1 VLAVVLV
8 IMSESNFFVKM
19 ANNVL
24 EAADVVAARLEESLT
39 LVFSGDKDNTN
50 GPAAADFGSDSVPED
65 DFSEED
71 IGYNPLQDMTDG
83 VLGGILQD
91 QVRTVWLQSCHN
103 PPIEDALTLAVAGS
117 GQGIVSYRPISRISI
132 SYHMVGTVYSLS
144 GSFSNCH
151 VWP

>member
-1 VLAVVLV
+1 MEYFQARSKLQERRNCCVVLTVVLV

-39 LVFSGDKDNTN
+39 LVFSGDKDTTKD
-50 GPAAADFGSDSVPED
+50 PADFGSDTMPDDGQD
-65 DFSEED
+65 DFSDED

-91 QVRTVWLQSCHN
+91 QV
-103 PPIEDALTLAVAGS
+103 
-117 GQGIVSYRPISRISI
+117 
-132 SYHMVGTVYSLS
+132 
-144 GSFSNCH
+144 
-151 VWP
+151 